1 MKFVRLG
8 LVVLSLVIA
17 ARTFAAEDPRRLLL
31 VGQGPDNHPPG
42 THEYMAGVERL
53 AKLLETDS
61 RIETKLVRADGAWSE
76 GPELIENSD
85 GLVLF
90 VSDGAKWC
98 AADPR
103 RYEALTKLAARG
115 GGLSVLHWGMGTRDI
130 EPIEPFLKLF
140 GACHGGPDRKYQVVR
155 SELRPT
161 VPAHPIAAGFKPFDV
176 RDEFYYRLKLM
187 SDKTGQAESPIQPV
201 MQVLIDGQPE
211 TVAWAWER
219 PDGGRSFGF
228 SGLHFNDNW
237 ELPEYARLM
246 KQGVLWTLKLA
257 PQ

>member
-8 LVVLSLVIA
+8 LALLLLASATSGV
-17 ARTFAAEDPRRLLL
+17 AAEPKRLLL
-31 VGQGPDNHPPG
+31 VGQGPDSHPAG
-42 THEYMAGVERL
+42 THEYMAGMERV
-53 AKLLETDS
+53 AKLLEADPRVKTEVS
-61 RIETKLVRADGAWSE
+61 RADGEWTE
-76 GPELIENSD
+76 GPELIAKSD

-90 VSDGAKWC
+90 VSEGAKWC
-98 AADPR
+98 SADPR
-103 RYEALTKLAARG
+103 RYEALTKLASRG
-115 GGLSVLHWGMGTRDI
+115 GGLSVLHWGMGTRDAG
-130 EPIEPFLKLF
+130 PIEPFLKLF

-155 SELRPT
+155 SELRPAT
-161 VPAHPIAAGFKPFDV
+161 PAHPIAAGLKPFDL
-176 RDEFYYRLKLM
+176 RDEFYYRLKLVAGEPGVQ
-187 SDKTGQAESPIQPV
+187 SV
-201 MQVLIDGQPE
+201 MQALIDGQPE

-246 KQGVLWTLKLA
+246 KQGVLWTLKLD

>member
-8 LVVLSLVIA
+8 LVVLMLVTVTASLG
-17 ARTFAAEDPRRLLL
+17 AEEPKRLLL
-31 VGQGPDNHPPG
+31 VGQGPDSHPAG
-42 THEYMAGVERL
+42 THEYMAGVERV
-53 AKLLETDS
+53 AKLLEADQRVKTQV
-61 RIETKLVRADGAWSE
+61 VRADGEWTD

-90 VSDGAKWC
+90 VSEGAKWC
-98 AADPR
+98 SADPR

-115 GGLSVLHWGMGTRDI
+115 GGLTVLHWGMGTR
-130 EPIEPFLKLF
+130 EAGPIEPFLKLF

-155 SELRPT
+155 SELRPAM
-161 VPAHPIAAGFKPFDV
+161 PAHPIAAGLKAFDV
-176 RDEFYYRLKLM
+176 RDEFYYRLKL
-187 SDKTGQAESPIQPV
+187 SAGEPGVQPV
-201 MQVLIDGQPE
+201 MQALIDGQPE

-237 ELPEYARLM
+237 DLPEYALLM
-246 KQGVLWTLKLA
+246 KQGVLWTLKLH
-257 PQ
+257 P